1 MGEAFIF
8 WFFGG
13 VAVISALFMITRHNP
28 VSSAMCLVVV
38 MFSLAVLFLGLQ
50 ASFVAVMQVIVYAGA
65 VMVLFLYII
74 MLLNLSDEELGRA
87 VITPL
92 KVFGGVLA
100 GLFLI
105 ALTTLVWGVYGP
117 AGGDVE
123 PSFGGITQIGKA
135 LFSVYLL
142 PFEITSVLLLA
153 AIVGAVVIAQRERK

>member
-1 MGEAFIF
+1 MGEAFVF

-13 VAVISALFMITRHNP
+13 VAVIAALFMVTRHNP
-28 VSSAMCLVVV
+28 VSSAMSLVVV
-38 MFSLAVLFLGLQ
+38 MFCLAVLFLGLHS
-50 ASFVAVMQVIVYAGA
+50 SFVAVMQVIVYAGA

-87 VITPL
+87 VVTPL
-92 KVFGGVLA
+92 KVFGGVIA
-100 GLFLI
+100 VLFLI

-117 AGGDVE
+117 AGDVE
-123 PSFGGITQIGKA
+123 PAFGGITQVGKA

-142 PFEITSVLLLA
+142 PFEITSVLLLS

>member
-8 WFFGG
+8 WFFGA

-38 MFSLAVLFLGLQ
+38 MFSLAVLFLGLHS
-50 ASFVAVMQVIVYAGA
+50 SFVAVMQVIVYAGA

-87 VITPL
+87 VVTPL
-92 KVFGGVLA
+92 KIFGGVIA

-105 ALTTLVWGVYGP
+105 ALTTLVWGAYGP
-117 AGGDVE
+117 GGEVE
-123 PSFGGITQIGKA
+123 PSFGGITQIGQV